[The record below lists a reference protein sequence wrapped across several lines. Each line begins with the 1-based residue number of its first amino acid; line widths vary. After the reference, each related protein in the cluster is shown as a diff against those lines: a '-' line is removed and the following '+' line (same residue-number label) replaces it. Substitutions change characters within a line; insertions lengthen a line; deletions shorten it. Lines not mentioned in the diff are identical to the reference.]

1 MIHTISAYTGDGVMF
16 AVDTRLRPNGR
27 EGDLVQ
33 SEAAYKTYFAGHA
46 EAWEGIAYMKSRAV
60 AGNVE
65 RATEFLHEL
74 QEVDWRRYGQSMRS
88 RKELAEMRARLERE
102 QGAAQSAEG
111 RHGRLSTISTSR

>member
-1 MIHTISAYTGDGVMF
+1 
-16 AVDTRLRPNGR
+16 
-27 EGDLVQ
+27 
-33 SEAAYKTYFAGHA
+33 
-46 EAWEGIAYMKSRAV
+46 MKSRAV

-102 QGAAQSAEG
+102 QGPRNPLKAG
-111 RHGRLSTISTSR
+111 RGRLLRYRFRPDVSAAARARASSTRC